1 MAMTLWWQ
9 KLNFCSE
16 KETVKDFFE
25 EQNFTW
31 KILSK
36 PCYLKVGDDYVV
48 IPNHQVSVRSD
59 NLKPIAVVKNRYK
72 LLNND
77 ECFEI
82 ADEFKK
88 LYPNSYFSSCGDILN
103 YKESY
108 LSMKLKEEVICFD
121 IFEVWLTFSNGFDGR
136 NAVNA
141 TLTLIRKKDHCV
153 FQLFNEHIPRVWTL
167 GRMKMTRKIE
177 QVHKGIEDYID
188 YARTVCE
195 KMKVDY
201 IYLTETLKVMFGI
214 TMKNTKRV
222 NKNLAYVMESVR
234 EKYIKEGGK
243 CAYDLYFALSDYFC
257 NSKRLR
263 QDKLADDKR
272 FQSAMIKYFYEVQNY
287 AMKFL
292 PYAK

>member
-1 MAMTLWWQ
+1 MSMNLWWQ
-9 KLNFCSE
+9 TLDFCS
-16 KETVKDFFE
+16 KKQTVTEFFK

-31 KILSK
+31 KILSQ
-36 PCYLKVGDDYVV
+36 PCYLKVGDEFIV

-72 LLNND
+72 LLDNE
-77 ECFEI
+77 ECFKI

-88 LYPNSYFSSCGDILN
+88 LYPQSYFSSCGDILN

-108 LSMKLKEEVICFD
+108 LSMKLKDEIICFD

-153 FQLFNEHIPRVWTL
+153 FQLFNENIPRIWTL
-167 GRMKMTRKIE
+167 GRMNIIKKIE
-177 QVHKGIEDYID
+177 EIHKGIENYII
-188 YARTVCE
+188 YAKNVCE

-201 IYLTETLKVMFGI
+201 IYLNETVKKIFDINLKKTNRI
-214 TMKNTKRV
+214 

-243 CAYDLYFALSDYFC
+243 SAYDLYFALSDYFC

-263 QDKLADDKR
+263 RDKLADDKR

-292 PYAK
+292 PYA

>member
-1 MAMTLWWQ
+1 MSMNLWWQ
-9 KLNFCSE
+9 TLDFCS
-16 KETVKDFFE
+16 KKQTVTEFFK

-31 KILSK
+31 KILSQ
-36 PCYLKVGDDYVV
+36 PCYLKVGDEFII

-72 LLNND
+72 LLDNE
-77 ECFEI
+77 ECFKI

-88 LYPNSYFSSCGDILN
+88 LYPQSYFSSCGDILN

-108 LSMKLKEEVICFD
+108 LSMKLKDEIICFD

-153 FQLFNEHIPRVWTL
+153 FQLFNENIPRIWTL
-167 GRMKMTRKIE
+167 GRMNIIKKIE
-177 QVHKGIEDYID
+177 EIHKGIENYII
-188 YARTVCE
+188 YAKNVCE

-201 IYLTETLKVMFGI
+201 IYLNETVKKIFDINLKKTNRI
-214 TMKNTKRV
+214 

-243 CAYDLYFALSDYFC
+243 SAYDLYFALSDYFC

-263 QDKLADDKR
+263 RDKLADDKR

-292 PYAK
+292 PYA